1 MYLISKDR
9 AVRTATDYAL
19 DDRIFHHSRV
29 IFSYCHVQNK
39 SMICQPS
46 IKITWG
52 VKWPQHEAD
61 QSFSFRGLVECVEF
75 HVFRPVLCNGIL
87 LKHRYSNFD
96 FYLCVQLHCN
106 MIAVWNTVSI
116 STKPYSYWLLFV

>member
-19 DDRIFHHSRV
+19 DDRIFLHRRV
-29 IFSYCHVQNK
+29 MFSYRHVQNK
-39 SMICQPS
+39 STIYQPS
-46 IKITWG
+46 VKFTWG

-75 HVFRPVLCNGIL
+75 HVFRPVLRNGIL
-87 LKHRYSNFD
+87 LKHRYSKFD
-96 FYLCVQLHCN
+96 LILC
-106 MIAVWNTVSI
+106 A
-116 STKPYSYWLLFV
+116 STL